1 MTANPPHF
9 DLDTQQL
16 VTRLFDLSDAGD
28 FANSELVELDAAV
41 YARMAEHYGLDMST
55 AVRTF
60 S

>member
-28 FANSELVELDAAV
+28 FSNNELVELDATV
-41 YARMAEHYGLDMST
+41 YTRMARHYGLDGIQAT
-55 AVRTF
+55 RTF
-60 S
+60 G